1 MHFTSCHKIKINQ
14 YLTNKKD
21 NSFYKWSSRISGKV
35 TALDK
40 RIFKKDIKLTL
51 TNEYVLEY
59 VIKKDYG
66 MSWLFKPKRNKIVA
80 LELSTFRI
88 QLNCIKHYVIILYS
102 YLISFIISYSISI
115 ENKTWH
121 LQDDAFPSP
130 RFPSN
135 CIGWSHL
142 KPMWTSARK
151 QAL

>member
-1 MHFTSCHKIKINQ
+1 MHFTSCPKIKINQ

-21 NSFYKWSSRISGKV
+21 NSCYKWSSRISGKV

-51 TNEYVLEY
+51 INEYVLEY

-88 QLNCIKHYVIILYS
+88 QFNCINHYVI
-102 YLISFIISYSISI
+102 
-115 ENKTWH
+115 
-121 LQDDAFPSP
+121 D
-130 RFPSN
+130 
-135 CIGWSHL
+135 
-142 KPMWTSARK
+142 SA
-151 QAL
+151 